1 MKSSFRLLIGPLFV
15 VSAATS
21 AFGGDMLGGSSAGDR
36 VRQELPIMLAGA
48 NGHDTVGGL
57 MPLPL
62 WPSVATTPG
71 AMPAKSWWK
80 RRQRLCCGTMRQ
92 SERAQR

>member
-1 MKSSFRLLIGPLFV
+1 MKSLFRLLIGPLFL

-21 AFGGDMLGGSSAGDR
+21 AFGGDMLGGSSVGDR
-36 VRQELPIMLAGA
+36 VSQELPIMLVGA

-71 AMPAKSWWK
+71 AMPSKSWWK